1 MVDVDQCKI
10 CVLEPM
16 QGGQAVAIDARF
28 MLEARHL
35 QLKMELSDDTVVV
48 TLGSCPQQS
57 GSQSHGCLKK

>member
-1 MVDVDQCKI
+1 
-10 CVLEPM
+10 M

-28 MLEARHL
+28 MLEARQL